1 MWSWLRMGGGCLCE
15 RARRLVGCGCGMVP
29 AGSAAAC
36 AWCRVASG
44 LGAAGLGA
52 GVGGV
57 GWVAAGVRVADP
69 ADLVFRFVRPP
80 HAASQASQDDF
91 AAGDMSSA
99 VRTRRIGC

>member
-1 MWSWLRMGGGCLCE
+1 MGGEDVELVADGRRVLVREGTAVGWLRVRNGAGWVCCGLCLVSGCV
-15 RARRLVGCGCGMVP
+15 RPG
-29 AGSAAAC
+29 
-36 AWCRVASG
+36 W
-44 LGAAGLGA
+44 GLGA

-91 AAGDMSSA
+91 AASD
-99 VRTRRIGC
+99 II